1 MKTKLFHRY
10 GLKFNP
16 FNPDIPTEALYR
28 YPALDNFLWRVEQTI
43 IQDGGFALISG
54 ESGAGKSATLRLLA
68 NQLSHLAEVQVGVI
82 THPSATLCDFYRE
95 LGDIFGVPLNAN
107 NRWHGFKLL
116 RERWAQH
123 LQTTLIRPVLIIDEA
138 QEMPACVLNE
148 IRLLTSTQFDSKLL
162 LCIILAGDIRLTD
175 KLRQCELIPL
185 GSRIRA
191 RLNIPS
197 ASSEQ
202 LLACLEHVLTQAG
215 NAKLM
220 TTELKKT
227 LCDHAMGN
235 HRVLCNMAASL
246 LAIAAKQELAE
257 LNEKLFLEFT
267 STQKPQTKNQ
277 RSLT

>member
-1 MKTKLFHRY
+1 MKTKLFNRY

-16 FNPDIPTEALYR
+16 FNPDIPTQALYR
-28 YPALDNFLWRVEQTI
+28 YPALDSFLWRVEQTI

-54 ESGAGKSATLRLLA
+54 ESGTGKSATLRLLA
-68 NQLSHLAEVQVGVI
+68 NQLSHLSEVKVGVI

-95 LGDIFGVPLNAN
+95 LGDIFDVPLNAN

-116 RERWAQH
+116 RERWAQY

-138 QEMPACVLNE
+138 QEMPTCVLNE

-185 GSRIRA
+185 GSRIRV
-191 RLNIPS
+191 RLNIPPAS
-197 ASSEQ
+197 AEQ

-220 TTELKKT
+220 TTGLKKT

-235 HRVLCNMAASL
+235 CRVLCNMAAEL
-246 LAIAAKQELAE
+246 LAIAAKKEIAE
-257 LNEKLFLEFT
+257 LDEKLFLEFT
-267 STQKPQTKNQ
+267 SSQKPQSNQ
-277 RSLT
+277 KFKGV